1 MSEIGNARG
10 KVISSCYRCDRPA
23 TSREHFPP
31 KAFFPRGG
39 NLQLKTVPSCAIH
52 NNGKSK
58 DDLYLLTH
66 ISINAGSGENLPK
79 KIFTRSILPSL
90 KRSPAF
96 RAALLEGAE
105 WLSGGARR
113 YPVELSRFDDFFD
126 GFVSAVYFDRY
137 GSRFNDRTHR
147 LRHVY
152 ISLESDDPFHQAAVT
167 AAKSLTQGFF
177 DKNAEMV
184 SHFEAA
190 KIDEV
195 VYANSIMDPCGPD
208 ASITIAH
215 VFYGVFRVVSYLTLR
230 MPWEREV
237 IFGRKQETYQT
248 E

>member
-1 MSEIGNARG
+1 MSEVG
-10 KVISSCYRCDRPA
+10 KVQGKATSSCYRCDRPA

-31 KAFFPRGG
+31 KAFFPKGG

-79 KIFTRSILPSL
+79 KIFTRSILPGL
-90 KRSPAF
+90 IRSPAF
-96 RAALLEGAE
+96 RAALNEGAE
-105 WLSGGARR
+105 WIGGGARR
-113 YPVELSRFDDFFD
+113 YPVDLARFDDFFD

-137 GSRFNDRTHR
+137 GCRFSDQKHR

-152 ISLESDDPFHQAAVT
+152 VSLESDDPFHQAAVKL
-167 AAKSLTQGFF
+167 AKNLTQEFF
-177 DKNAEMV
+177 DANAEMV

-215 VFYGVFRVVSYLTLR
+215 VFYGVFRVVSYLTVR
-230 MPWEREV
+230 PPWELEV
-237 IFGRKQETYQT
+237 TFGAKHVVS
-248 E
+248 